1 MNVLRGYCVLP
12 RYTLFPREIFRRDEE
27 DQRRR
32 CRGHRRGGLTTY
44 PAEKIRGTAGVVREL
59 CGLGTAA
66 LLLLGV
72 APSPRAIWRDAFD
85 DPRAWRPVPAQGVG
99 LTLSPAEGK
108 RGKAL
113 RLDFDFHGRAGWAAI
128 RRDVAIDLPENW
140 ELDLSLSGDAPAND
154 LEIKLVDA
162 SGENVW
168 WAVRRDFAP
177 PQSWT
182 TLRSKKRQFSFAWGP
197 ERGGE

>member
-1 MNVLRGYCVLP
+1 MSGILRRDEVAP
-12 RYTLFPREIFRRDEE
+12 RYILFPREIFRRDEE
-27 DQRRR
+27 DRRGR
-32 CRGHRRGGLTTY
+32 PSAGGRGTRRSPASPCHRRGGLTTY
-44 PAEKIRGTAGVVREL
+44 PASIHEQGARGAPWTPGIRGTAGVVREL

-72 APSPRAIWRDAFD
+72 APSSRAIWRDTFD

-162 SGENVW
+162 SGENV
-168 WAVRRDFAP
+168 
-177 PQSWT
+177 
-182 TLRSKKRQFSFAWGP
+182 
-197 ERGGE
+197 